1 MNTIIRYGSLLMLGL
16 VALFP
21 MQAKADTTSPSDVE
35 INFLDLY
42 VSQKADCSSPIHVVH
57 NTSTATQHF
66 VAEPTLGAGSVP
78 KGSYP
83 CVIVG
88 INSELT
94 LTVGN
99 STTASNPPE
108 CLKGAIIHNQI
119 CRNGQSYQNPATN
132 QLTACQTGTPT
143 EVYAYFS
150 TSGNAS
156 NGMSGNG
163 GFVPTGALPLS
174 SALVVTG
181 NHNLQFVVDFDNTMS
196 DDGTGMSSCNTQAPV
211 MSAR

>member
-1 MNTIIRYGSLLMLGL
+1 MNTIIRYGSLVMLGL
-16 VALFP
+16 LALLP

-42 VSQKADCSSPIHVVH
+42 VSKSADCSSPIHVVH
-57 NTSTATQHF
+57 NTSTATQNF
-66 VAEPTLGAGSVP
+66 VADPKLGTGSVP
-78 KGSYP
+78 KGTYP

-99 STTASNPPE
+99 STTASSPPE
-108 CLKGAIIHNQI
+108 CAKGAIINNQI
-119 CRNGQSYQNPATN
+119 CRNGQYFQNPATPN
-132 QLTACQTGTPT
+132 QLTACSTGSPT
-143 EVYAYFS
+143 EVFAYFS

-163 GFVPTGALPLS
+163 GFVPTGALPLT

-181 NHNLQFVVDFDNTMS
+181 NHNLQFVVDFDNTMT
-196 DDGTGMSSCNTQAPV
+196 DDGMGGSCNTQAPV